1 MYNLAAANVDR
12 YMVDASGR
20 IIEQQ
25 ITRLQIV
32 QAN

>member
-1 MYNLAAANVDR
+1 MYNLSAANVDR

>member
-1 MYNLAAANVDR
+1 MYNLAAANVDC